1 MLLSLNWLR
10 EFTPFEGSVQ
20 ELSDRLT
27 MVGLEVEDIRRPFEG
42 IEKVVLG
49 KVVVC
54 EPHPDADKLTVCQVD
69 VGLETLN
76 IVCGA
81 PNVAEGQIVAVA
93 PIGTV
98 LPGGLKI
105 KKGKIRGVVSEGMIC
120 AEDEL
125 GLGEDHRGI
134 MVLDSSLKPG
144 TGFVEALALD
154 ETVLDVSVTP
164 NRADCMSMLGLA
176 REVGLAF
183 GLPVTIP
190 EFHHPESGVEA
201 SKSMCID
208 IPEPEFCPVYSGRFI
223 EGVRVGPA
231 PDRMRWRLLAIGQR
245 PINNIVDVTNYVMF
259 ELGQPLHAF
268 DMDLL
273 EGGKIRVARAE
284 QGMSLTTLDGQKR
297 KLLSSDLLIWD
308 GVKPV
313 ALAGVMGGANS
324 EIHAGS
330 SKVFL
335 ESAVF
340 RPGTIRKTARRLSLP
355 SEASYRFERG
365 VDQLGSKRALDRA
378 AAMIAAH
385 AGGGLL
391 PGVAQSEPLPWRE
404 NTITFRPEKAR
415 QLLDLPLDDTFCR
428 TTIEGMGCRVDPGE
442 KEWKVATPSHR
453 LDLEREV
460 DLTEELGRVYGLD
473 RIPVRLPHVFKS
485 LEGIGKGESEYA
497 FWRRIKAWGRG
508 AGLREAVNYSF
519 VGQRDLDDLG
529 LSASNRIPVMNPL
542 SEEQD
547 VLRTTLAPS
556 LLHNLRHNLA
566 QGAPRFRL
574 FELARVYE
582 ADEASEST
590 AREHGR
596 LGLLLYGGRHDE
608 VWPRSAGDREE
619 ADYADLKG
627 LVEHLLTSLR
637 LGEGTIGS
645 DAAEYALLPDHPW
658 LNPCVEAKF
667 CDGSLGILGRLR
679 PDIAEKYHARK
690 AVWLAELDADF
701 LARLCGDVKVGFA
714 ELPKF
719 PPVRR
724 DMTVIAADD
733 LSVGKIFN
741 EIELLRPPL
750 LEEARLIDVFTPE
763 ESSERHLTVRLTFRH
778 PSRTLKDK
786 EVDKERE
793 KVANSLVKTLS
804 VRF

>member
-27 MVGLEVEDIRRPFEG
+27 MVGLEVEDIHRPFED

-93 PIGTV
+93 PIGTI

-125 GLGEDHRGI
+125 GLGEDHSGI
-134 MVLDSSLKPG
+134 MVLDPSLNPG

-183 GLPVTIP
+183 GLPVAVP
-190 EFHHPESGVEA
+190 EFHHPESGADA

-208 IPEPEFCPVYSGRFI
+208 IPEPEFCPVYGGRFI

-273 EGGKIRVARAE
+273 EGGRIRVARAE
-284 QGMSLTTLDGQKR
+284 QGMSLITLDGQER

-330 SKVFL
+330 SRVFL

-385 AGGGLL
+385 AGGALL
-391 PGVAQSEPLPWRE
+391 PGAARSEPLPWRE
-404 NTITFRPEKAR
+404 HTITFRPEKAR
-415 QLLDLPLDDTFCR
+415 QLLELPLDDAFCR
-428 TTIEGMGCRVDPGE
+428 TTIEGMGCRVESGE
-442 KEWKVATPSHR
+442 TEWQVATPSHR

-497 FWRRIKAWGRG
+497 FWRRLKAWGRG

-582 ADEASEST
+582 ADVASEST

-608 VWPRSAGDREE
+608 VWPRSAGDRED

-637 LGEGTIGS
+637 LGEGIIGS
-645 DAAEYALLPDHPW
+645 DAAEYDLLPDHPW
-658 LNPCVEAKF
+658 LNPCVEARF
-667 CDGSLGILGRLR
+667 GDGSLGFLGRLR
-679 PDIAEKYHARK
+679 PEIAEKYHARK
-690 AVWLAELDADF
+690 PVWLAELDADF

-733 LSVGKIFN
+733 LSIGRIFN
-741 EIELLRPPL
+741 EIEVLRPPL

-763 ESSERHLTVRLTFRH
+763 KSSERHLTVRLTFRH